1 MPWGSDVTYCGLA
14 QAADPEPDGGADAEP
29 PDGAEAD
36 WLAREPEWLPE
47 GAPVGLWATRGAG
60 LGMTAICGVPASC
73 GIPPAAAA
81 WLLPGGPAVALLRA
95 VA

>member
-1 MPWGSDVTYCGLA
+1 MPCGSDVTYCGLA
-14 QAADPEPDGGADAEP
+14 QTADPELDGGAVAEP
-29 PDGAEAD
+29 PDDEAG

-47 GAPVGLWATRGAG
+47 GAAVGLWATRGAG

-81 WLLPGGPAVALLRA
+81 WLLPCGPAAALLRA